1 MTEALPTEGDPAGT
15 TSASA
20 AAVAAAG
27 EPTVTTVGNW
37 SEIRRRFMANRLAVF
52 GLVLVALLFLTA
64 LLAPLLA
71 PYDPMAQDLNNTLA
85 PPSSEHLLGT
95 DTLGRDQLSR
105 LIYGSRIAVMVGLA
119 SMALATLIGITLG
132 ALAGYFGR
140 AWDSVIMRTADVF
153 FAFPLLIGAIVIILV
168 LGRGVLPVVVSIAVF
183 TWATVARLLRSSIL
197 SVREMDYVQAARALG
212 AGTWRI
218 ITRHILPNSLAPV
231 IVYSTFSVGT
241 AIVAEASLSFLGV
254 GVPPDVPEW
263 GNMIDVGREFVGYKD
278 YLWAFPSLALV
289 LTVLGFVF
297 VGDGMR
303 DSLDPKLR

>member
-132 ALAGYFGR
+132 ALAGYFGG
-140 AWDSVIMRTADVF
+140 
-153 FAFPLLIGAIVIILV
+153 P
-168 LGRGVLPVVVSIAVF
+168 
-183 TWATVARLLRSSIL
+183 
-197 SVREMDYVQAARALG
+197 
-212 AGTWRI
+212 
-218 ITRHILPNSLAPV
+218 
-231 IVYSTFSVGT
+231 GT
-241 AIVAEASLSFLGV
+241 A
-254 GVPPDVPEW
+254 
-263 GNMIDVGREFVGYKD
+263 
-278 YLWAFPSLALV
+278 
-289 LTVLGFVF
+289 
-297 VGDGMR
+297 
-303 DSLDPKLR
+303 